1 MMKIFLGMIIGS
13 VITIYA
19 AGGPAVADLIM
30 HNVMMLAQD
39 SSNHPQ
45 SLMIGLSVWSATAF
59 SMVWMK
65 RRQQR
70 PKSSQYAFLLR

>member
-1 MMKIFLGMIIGS
+1 MMKLFLGMIVGS
-13 VITIYA
+13 LITIYA
-19 AGGPAVADLIM
+19 AGGAAVADLIM
-30 HNVMMLAQD
+30 HNMMTLVQD

-45 SLMIGLSVWSATAF
+45 SLMVGLSVWSATAF

-70 PKSSQYAFLLR
+70 PKTSQYAFLLR